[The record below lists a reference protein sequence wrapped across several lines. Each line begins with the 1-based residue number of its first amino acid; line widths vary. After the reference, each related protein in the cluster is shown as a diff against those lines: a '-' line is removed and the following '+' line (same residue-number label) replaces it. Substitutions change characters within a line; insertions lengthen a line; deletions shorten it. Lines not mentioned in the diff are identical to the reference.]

1 MSSRFSLSWN
11 IKNMPRVIDLLLIH
25 GINLRL
31 KVFDEWAVWPQKCCG
46 LLNWSLNRVK
56 RRVVISYSE
65 APSVLIKGWVAVWA
79 IKALPTYM
87 LNRSLAIADMCASAA
102 FRSSRNQS
110 LLHNWLKKPANA
122 MSLRISRFRL
132 ICSGQTSD
140 LHLASRVV
148 RCSWGFSTHS
158 QQAHSVLSTAFSVFP
173 SCT

>member
-1 MSSRFSLSWN
+1 MSSRFSLPWN

-25 GINLRL
+25 GINPRL
-31 KVFDEWAVWPQKCCG
+31 KGFDEWAVWSQKCCG

-56 RRVVISYSE
+56 RRVVLSYSE

-79 IKALPTYM
+79 IKTLPTYM

-102 FRSSRNQS
+102 FRSSRNQL

-132 ICSGQTSD
+132 FCSGPTSEI
-140 LHLASRVV
+140 HLASRVV
-148 RCSWGFSTHS
+148 RCLWGFSTH
-158 QQAHSVLSTAFSVFP
+158 QQHAQSINYHE
-173 SCT
+173 